1 MKVLFGNNKLRTGVI
16 ATLVG
21 VAILLTGLTYAYF
34 SSRGS
39 ADVGNVTVGSLRVV
53 ATLEDTDDA
62 VMGPGYTQDGLIG
75 SIQNKGTLEAI
86 TKIDFGYNITIKS
99 DGNGDPL
106 DPTDYY
112 PAPADQQFIKV
123 RLLEEGYESPVD
135 PDRYTHELGM
145 WINAEN
151 GNSYVWT
158 NGADGNTYIIMVGGD
173 VLHFAYE
180 IVVEGDAPFDY
191 MDADIAITLD
201 YVASQLIPDAAV
213 METFGIADID
223 SFLDY
228 DYYDGFVI
236 FDPAGDGTTI
246 RPFMVTDP
254 VSMAIAK
261 ISQMQ
266 DSSIKA
272 QLLEIFTNL

>member
-1 MKVLFGNNKLRTGVI
+1 MRVLFGSKKLRTGVI

-39 ADVGNVTVGSLRVV
+39 ADVGKVTVGSLRVV
-53 ATLEDTDDA
+53 ATLEDADDA
-62 VMGPGYTQDGLIG
+62 FMGPGYTQDGFIG
-75 SIQNKGTLEAI
+75 TIQNKGTLEAL

-106 DPTDYY
+106 DPADYY
-112 PAPADQQFIKV
+112 PAPADQQYIKV
-123 RLLEEGYESPVD
+123 RLLEEGYQSPVD
-135 PDRYTHELGM
+135 EDRYAHELGL
-145 WINAEN
+145 WINNTN
-151 GNSYVWT
+151 GNSYIWT
-158 NGADGNTYIIMVGGD
+158 NGADGNCYIIMVGSD

-201 YVASQLIPDAAV
+201 YVASQLVPDAAV

-223 SFLDY
+223 TFLDY
-228 DYYDGFVI
+228 DYYDGFVV
-236 FDPAGDGTTI
+236 FDPAGYGTTI
-246 RPFMVTDP
+246 RPFIVTDP
-254 VSMAIAK
+254 VSLAIDR

-266 DSSIKA
+266 DSSIKT
-272 QLLEIFTNL
+272 QLLEILANL